1 MVKAV
6 KWIGVGRTISW
17 PIEMFV

>member
-17 PIEMFV
+17 PFEMFV